1 MARRLSAERRVAAGF
16 GEPDPEEV
24 LGFRE
29 VEVIAPDGGL
39 TSGEF
44 FENFTNAMRSR
55 SISWMEP
62 NDALDLSRDLMITE
76 AVGPDYDWKI
86 EGTTLKVYPMGYTFR
101 EANASRHFEHT
112 SVSVSDP
119 GAHDA
124 LQASVFAIT
133 EMLNLSEQV
142 LGLLNGVQTGSPLSA
157 EMKRV
162 QKALEVIHADASAHR
177 DTYRTTASRRTA
189 KATCDYC
196 GVNPVDE
203 DEALQQWGMC
213 IGCGWEYTDEDL
225 IDADYSAWADKF
237 LWGNQR
243 PPRSV

>member
-1 MARRLSAERRVAAGF
+1 MARQVSAERRVAQDSWS
-16 GEPDPEEV
+16 EDPVYPRSDWEYEV
-24 LGFRE
+24 RNG
-29 VEVIAPDGGL
+29 D
-39 TSGEF
+39 T
-44 FENFTNAMRSR
+44 SR
-55 SISWMEP
+55 SYW
-62 NDALDLSRDLMITE
+62 DWVE
-76 AVGPDYDWKI
+76 ARRESDGV
-86 EGTTLKVYPMGYTFR
+86 TT
-101 EANASRHFEHT
+101 ASRRMARRVDFERT

-203 DEALQQWGMC
+203 DEALQQWEMC

-225 IDADYSAWADKF
+225 IDADYNAWADKF